1 MRVIEEKLYQIH
13 AEARQGLS
21 REETSQDPSES
32 TARRGFLEVKEV
44 TPSSPADNAVSDH
57 AYSLKLYS
65 VLVPCEPLLQ
75 MSMLQIFNCSQH
87 F

>member
-21 REETSQDPSES
+21 REDMSQDSSES
-32 TARRGFLEVKEV
+32 TTKKGFLVVKEV

-57 AYSLKLYS
+57 AQNPQI
-65 VLVPCEPLLQ
+65 VL
-75 MSMLQIFNCSQH
+75 CSSTT
-87 F
+87 